1 MEEHEC
7 ERERQRMIQC
17 VVCLLELLVQV
28 GFVTPST
35 TAYLRHTTHTHT
47 CSLTLLLSAFSP
59 LPPSRTHSHSKPN
72 THIYTYTH
80 LHTHNS
86 LFLCPH
92 TLSSSLSHSLTH
104 TLCLQCTS
112 PKYMLTNTHTHT
124 HTHTVFSHPCPFSY
138 PLRASLIRGNKRF
151 WLRWTWR
158 RCTHG
163 WHCSHRRRKY
173 AGRGLG

>member
-1 MEEHEC
+1 MLFDRNEHDDERLLVGFVEEHEC

-35 TAYLRHTTHTHT
+35 TAYLRHTTHTYT

-80 LHTHNS
+80 FFIHLSELPEVTLH
-86 LFLCPH
+86 
-92 TLSSSLSHSLTH
+92 SS
-104 TLCLQCTS
+104 
-112 PKYMLTNTHTHT
+112 
-124 HTHTVFSHPCPFSY
+124 
-138 PLRASLIRGNKRF
+138 
-151 WLRWTWR
+151 
-158 RCTHG
+158 
-163 WHCSHRRRKY
+163 
-173 AGRGLG
+173 